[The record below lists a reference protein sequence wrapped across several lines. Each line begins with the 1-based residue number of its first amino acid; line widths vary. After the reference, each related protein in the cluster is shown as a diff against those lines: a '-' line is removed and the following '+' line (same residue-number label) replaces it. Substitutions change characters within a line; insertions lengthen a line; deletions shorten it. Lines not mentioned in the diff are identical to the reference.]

1 VKRVLAWF
9 GVLRDITL
17 LGIGTFG
24 ILHQEWTGHVNVALL
39 TVYTA
44 MLGVPGVARV
54 IEVFRTISTNFVE
67 SSPSPPE
74 LPQQQ
79 QQSSP

>member
-1 VKRVLAWF
+1 VKKVLAWLAI
-9 GVLRDITL
+9 LRDITL

-39 TVYTA
+39 GVYTA

-54 IEVFRTISTNFVE
+54 IAVFRTISTEYGN
-67 SSPSPPE
+67 SSPTPPE
-74 LPQQQ
+74 SPAPQQQ
-79 QQSSP
+79 SLP